1 MDVAAIRTFNGTKNN
16 PAEWSGLSQCVAVR
30 AVGAVQGVHTH
41 THTHKSTHTRA
52 HTEGR
57 MLTEVVKR
65 EVASSKLML
74 HEGALGDLGQ
84 HPGGAYGG

>member
-1 MDVAAIRTFNGTKNN
+1 
-16 PAEWSGLSQCVAVR
+16 
-30 AVGAVQGVHTH
+30 
-41 THTHKSTHTRA
+41 
-52 HTEGR
+52 